1 MFSVVY
7 SPKAV
12 YIWLLNFAGMPEF
25 IVWLSIAVS
34 HYRFRQGYVKQGY
47 DTADLPYKAGLFPFG
62 PLLAFVLCLLVT
74 LGQNY
79 QAFQEQRIDWIGVI
93 STYLAIPLFLAF
105 WIGHRLL
112 RKSRWIPY
120 ADMRYYGV
128 DANGAPPPARVPDA
142 RGRMTRRPS
151 LPGATAATRR
161 PAAALPPA
169 RRARRARPAAGQPGT
184 DRHQIGMP
192 AHHPGLL
199 RRAHAETRTT
209 GKPVCARAPCQR
221 LGDAVLRQLGP
232 GRAGQHDVIDE
243 AARVAQRVGQ
253 PGVLGGRRRHA
264 DQVHPVLAQLAVDL
278 ARVFQRQVDQDQPV
292 HARLARIG
300 RRPRRHGA
308 GWD

>member
-12 YIWLLNFAGMPEF
+12 YIWLLNFAGMTEF

-79 QAFQEQRIDWIGVI
+79 QAFLEQRIDWIGVI

-128 DANGAPPPARVPDA
+128 DANGAPPPAARVPDA
-142 RGRMTRRPS
+142 C
-151 LPGATAATRR
+151 
-161 PAAALPPA
+161 AAARHAGRATLYCRKAPA
-169 RRARRARPAAGQPGT
+169 SSRTSSSAPARRARPAPRPAGNRPPPG
-184 DRHQIGMP
+184 RHACPPPWP
-192 AHHPGLL
+192 AL
-199 RRAHAETRTT
+199 
-209 GKPVCARAPCQR
+209 VCARRNPPPPASPYARAPWP
-221 LGDAVLRQLGP
+221 AP
-232 GRAGQHDVIDE
+232 GRCGPRP
-243 AARVAQRVGQ
+243 AARPRSC
-253 PGVLGGRRRHA
+253 
-264 DQVHPVLAQLAVDL
+264 
-278 ARVFQRQVDQDQPV
+278 
-292 HARLARIG
+292 
-300 RRPRRHGA
+300 RPA
-308 GWD
+308 